1 MRADEYFPFLLF
13 FNSAT
18 FAFQASFK
26 AFSFLENPFL
36 ESSFETFMISM
47 ESQQVGCKTGKQ
59 KCRAHMSRKSDIYRR
74 IKLESGKV
82 LAFNFQE

>member
-47 ESQQVGCKTGKQ
+47 ESQQVGCKTGKA
-59 KCRAHMSRKSDIYRR
+59 KMSNPYVTQIPHISSNK
-74 IKLESGKV
+74 
-82 LAFNFQE
+82 A